1 MKPKYKK
8 YLFIIIALG
17 IGLVLG
23 STLFSSGNDS
33 HSDHSHTQSEDSK
46 VWTCSMHPQI
56 RQDESGQCPICGMDL
71 VPASQV
77 SNTIDP
83 DAIQMSKTARDLA
96 QVQTTAIGIKNMT
109 SNLEFS
115 GQLVINQNQSFSIS
129 TNYKARVEHL
139 YVNDEGES
147 ITDGQIIAELY
158 APDIQVLQQELNLAK
173 RQNKKTLLNTI
184 TQKINNLELTRNEV
198 ESMKNA
204 KLNLRAPQS
213 GIVTELK
220 IQQGDNLMADQTLMI
235 IADLSTLWAEI
246 DIYENDL
253 NTINIGDEL
262 LINTPNN
269 ESLTG
274 RVSFVSP
281 VLDESSRSAKARI
294 VIDNTDSNLKP
305 GVFITAQPVEKTMQT
320 ETEQK
325 LMVPNSA
332 VLWTGKRSV
341 VYKEIQNETGVF

>member
-23 STLFSSGNDS
+23 TTLFSSGNDS
-33 HSDHSHTQSEDSK
+33 HSDHSYTQSEDSK

-129 TNYKARVEHL
+129 TNYKARVERL

-147 ITDGQIIAELY
+147 ITTGQIIAELY

-173 RQNKKTLLNTI
+173 RQNNEPLLNTI
-184 TQKINNLELTRNEV
+184 TQKINNLELTLNEV

-204 KLNLRAPQS
+204 KLNLRVPQS
-213 GIVTELK
+213 GVVTELK
-220 IQQGDNLMADQTLMI
+220 VQQGDNLMADQTL
-235 IADLSTLWAEI
+235 
-246 DIYENDL
+246 
-253 NTINIGDEL
+253 
-262 LINTPNN
+262 
-269 ESLTG
+269 
-274 RVSFVSP
+274 
-281 VLDESSRSAKARI
+281 
-294 VIDNTDSNLKP
+294 
-305 GVFITAQPVEKTMQT
+305 
-320 ETEQK
+320 
-325 LMVPNSA
+325 
-332 VLWTGKRSV
+332 
-341 VYKEIQNETGVF
+341 